1 MKFLKIK
8 SADMPTKPKPTEQL
22 PNNLMYVWDPNAND
36 WIILQKDTNKATP
49 PLYDPNNQNVATNTT
64 TYMSNIKS
72 ASVINGEEDE
82 NPLSVKLS
90 DLFLSDSSLVDS
102 YLKKEISCNDILN
115 ILGIEI
121 KNENE
126 YKEVCNYVKE
136 FIEDNYMRGIKSSSS
151 LSVLPKL
158 LDKVWYDY
166 DEETAGKY
174 AQIGSWEIGLGGYD
188 TGYEVSYNGT
198 PIFSITE
205 DNELKPYMSDDRLQK
220 DFGFSYSDVEKA
232 LKKHRDMTTLKR
244 VGSTQN
250 HSFYIKEDF
259 PSFDGDT
266 RVAVIEEDEDGEIF
280 DWNYFDTMEEAEEFE
295 RKMNKKVKSDKEK
308 TIQEYE
314 EMGLDITDLLQAC
327 QYVHYGFYDE
337 IKKKW
342 SPEKLYQ
349 YLQDRLQKAQDNPQ
363 TAKFEKN
370 WTSTRFPEA
379 LKLILHWL
387 DTNVETTWK
396 ELDSQ
401 ASKKVKSEKSMMEL
415 AQNIIYDA
423 VLIHKAK
430 SMDERPE
437 WDGTFAIL
445 TLNPEKTD
453 IVDIKYIP
461 QSSLPS
467 YTPNDNEYG
476 LVRTRDT
483 GFDDT
488 DYQLQPLEM
497 IINQRKSDSFAKDDK
512 NVIESGYKK
521 QSSCLSKFLDG
532 PRYSKEIKIEA
543 GLIKNGLVKYAGFDF
558 NRGTKYAIT
567 EKGLKVLRSAAEK
580 EHNEALN
587 EKEKLAY
594 MFGFNTDK
602 ETTLDTTG
610 KTIKA
615 DDKDIIVIDTGSGYL
630 QVFENGDAYDYGGY
644 SVGEQLYEFSINDED
659 RRNGKATLDVDDL
672 LNSKFYG
679 IIFEDFDK
687 LEWFVQNIKDSNTQ
701 QEIKNL
707 LNKEAKGVYSSKNT
721 SNRRYT
727 IIEADGTPLGKVTA
741 SSELDAKVKFGI
753 EHPEYAD
760 SQSLCAK
767 EIKSGLEYNG
777 SFEYNDYKI
786 DLFNDTDGGTT
797 FVIYAP
803 KGKTV
808 NNESMYKGTAS
819 TMDEAI
825 TKAYKIIDGSKEI
838 NAQYEQTTNTKEP
851 YPNPS
856 ETPHDDIV
864 LENHDGWV
872 NTAEQKVTPEFA
884 QLHSILGEY
893 KKNGHILSITQ
904 DGKDLL
910 VSCSPIASY
919 EMKQKFEQL
928 GYECE
933 ETDESET
940 GDAYD
945 LPSYTLRIKMK

>member
-49 PLYDPNNQNVATNTT
+49 PLYDPNNQNVVNNTT
-64 TYMSNIKS
+64 NYMSNIKS
-72 ASVINGEEDE
+72 ASVIDGEEDE
-82 NPLSVKLS
+82 DPLSVKLS

-102 YLKKEISCNDILN
+102 YIKKEINCDDILN

-136 FIEDNYMRGIKSSSS
+136 FIEDNYMRTIKSASS
-151 LSVLPKL
+151 LSVLPRL

-232 LKKHRDMTTLKR
+232 LKKHRDLE
-244 VGSTQN
+244 N
-250 HSFYIKEDF
+250 IKMVNASKNNEYWAINEDF
-259 PSFDGDT
+259 KSDDKDN
-266 RVAVIEEDEDGEIF
+266 RIAVLKYKNEDLV
-280 DWNYFDTMEEAEEFE
+280 DWEFFNTYEEAEKFE
-295 RKMNKKVKSDKEK
+295 NEMNNKKQSYKKVKS
-308 TIQEYE
+308 
-314 EMGLDITDLLQAC
+314 
-327 QYVHYGFYDE
+327 
-337 IKKKW
+337 
-342 SPEKLYQ
+342 
-349 YLQDRLQKAQDNPQ
+349 
-363 TAKFEKN
+363 AKM
-370 WTSTRFPEA
+370 
-379 LKLILHWL
+379 
-387 DTNVETTWK
+387 
-396 ELDSQ
+396 
-401 ASKKVKSEKSMMEL
+401 KSEKFDGSAFEEL
-415 AQNIIYDA
+415 KHNAKLCGDEIWSSVNGSLIK
-423 VLIHKAK
+423 VLAYFPIENGKYNV
-430 SMDERPE
+430 
-437 WDGTFAIL
+437 L
-445 TLNPEKTD
+445 YEKITD
-453 IVDIKYIP
+453 MFNGIGDVSDIKVNKDENFKFYKECEPATIDF
-461 QSSLPS
+461 SSLELLP
-467 YTPNDNEYG
+467 G
-476 LVRTRDT
+476 
-483 GFDDT
+483 DDT
-488 DYQLQPLEM
+488 YEQ
-497 IINQRKSDSFAKDDK
+497 IGFVRN
-512 NVIESGYKK
+512 
-521 QSSCLSKFLDG
+521 SSVKCLSEFLDG
-532 PRYSKEIKIEA
+532 PQYSKEIKIEA
-543 GLIKNGLVKYAGFDF
+543 GLIKNGLVKYAGFEF

-567 EKGLKVLRSAAEK
+567 DKGLEVLRKASEK

-587 EKEKLAY
+587 EREKFAY

-610 KTIKA
+610 KVIKS
-615 DDKDIIVIDTGSGYL
+615 DELSKCEWCGEEFDESELEDTELGKVCYRCKKGIESKEGPMNNKNISESKQYLEKYLLENPELFKYQYGKDNVEEVLKELIE
-630 QVFENGDAYDYGGY
+630 ENPNWY
-644 SVGEQLYEFSINDED
+644 
-659 RRNGKATLDVDDL
+659 K
-672 LNSKFYG
+672 KF
-679 IIFEDFDK
+679 
-687 LEWFVQNIKDSNTQ
+687 
-701 QEIKNL
+701 
-707 LNKEAKGVYSSKNT
+707 SSKKW
-721 SNRRYT
+721 T
-727 IIEADGTPLGKVTA
+727 ICEADGTPLGKVTA